1 VKDNSLIFITK
12 QQIMKKFL
20 NEVKEWVA
28 ANGITGIGFGLAGIY
43 FLINGQNLF
52 AGIGLGVLFTRN
64 WDWVVSKFK
73 SLFNK

>member
-1 VKDNSLIFITK
+1 
-12 QQIMKKFL
+12 MKKFI
-20 NEVKEWVA
+20 NEIKEWVY
-28 ANGITGIGFGLAGIY
+28 ANGITGISFGLAGIY

-73 SLFNK
+73 LLFNK